1 MIAVVTGATR
11 GIGQGIA
18 NALSEAGH
26 YVIGTATSATGAEAI
41 GKMLGAKGEGA
52 VLDVGNRDSLDAFLD
67 YLKSLDEAP
76 LILVNNAGFNQDN
89 LSLRMKPEEWLQVI
103 NGNLS
108 GPFYLI
114 QGLLRGMVKARFG
127 RIINLSSVVARMGNA
142 GQANYAAAKG
152 GIEALTRSLA
162 IELAARNITVNAV
175 APGFIE
181 TDMTRAL
188 SKEQRAAMLE
198 RIPANRLGSVEDVA
212 TLVGFLCSEHSGFI
226 TGETIQVNGGMYLN

>member
-1 MIAVVTGATR
+1 VVTGATR

-127 RIINLSSVVARMGNA
+127 RIINLSSVVARMGNV

>member
-11 GIGQGIA
+11 GIGQAIA
-18 NALSEAGH
+18 NELIQAGH
-26 YVIGTATSATGAEAI
+26 YVIGTATSVSGAEAI
-41 GKMLGAKGEGA
+41 GERLGAKGEGA
-52 VLDVGNRDSLDAFLD
+52 VLDVGDRDSLDAFLD
-67 YLKSLDEAP
+67 HLKTSDEPP
-76 LILVNNAGFNQDN
+76 LVLVNNAGFNQDN
-89 LSLRMKPEEWLQVI
+89 LSLRMKPEEWSHVI
-103 NGNLS
+103 HGNLS

-127 RIINLSSVVARMGNA
+127 RVVNLSSVVARMGNA

-152 GIEALTRSLA
+152 GMEALTRSLA

-188 SKEQRAAMLE
+188 SEAQRAAMLE

-212 TLVGFLCSEHSGFI
+212 ALVGFLCSEHSGFI
-226 TGETIQVNGGMYLN
+226 TGETIQVNGGMYLS

>member
-41 GKMLGAKGEGA
+41 GKMLGEKGEGA

-67 YLKSLDEAP
+67 NLKSLDEPP

-108 GPFYLI
+108 GPFYLM

-127 RIINLSSVVARMGNA
+127 RIINLSSVVARMGNV

-188 SKEQRAAMLE
+188 SKEQRAVMLE

>member
-67 YLKSLDEAP
+67 NLKSLDEPP

-127 RIINLSSVVARMGNA
+127 RIINLSSVVARMGNV

-188 SKEQRAAMLE
+188 SKEQRAVMLE

>member
-127 RIINLSSVVARMGNA
+127 RIINLSSVVARMGNV

-188 SKEQRAAMLE
+188 SKEQRAVMLE

>member
-67 YLKSLDEAP
+67 NLKSLDEPP

-108 GPFYLI
+108 CPFYLI

-127 RIINLSSVVARMGNA
+127 RIINLSSVVARMGNV

-188 SKEQRAAMLE
+188 SKEQRAVMLE

>member
-127 RIINLSSVVARMGNA
+127 RIINLSSVVARMGNV

>member
-26 YVIGTATSATGAEAI
+26 FVIGTATSATGAEAI

-188 SKEQRAAMLE
+188 SKEQRAVMLE

>member
-188 SKEQRAAMLE
+188 SKEQRAVMLE

>member
-212 TLVGFLCSEHSGFI
+212 TLVRFLCSEHSGFI

>member
-67 YLKSLDEAP
+67 NLKSLDEPP

-188 SKEQRAAMLE
+188 SKEQRAVMLE

>member
-52 VLDVGNRDSLDAFLD
+52 ELDVGNRDSLDAFLD

-127 RIINLSSVVARMGNA
+127 RIINLSSVVARMGNV

-188 SKEQRAAMLE
+188 SKEQRAVMLE

>member
-67 YLKSLDEAP
+67 NLKSLDEPP

-127 RIINLSSVVARMGNA
+127 RIINLSSVVARMGNV